1 MCHRHM
7 GLGFVALVS
16 LLLTAPLC
24 ALTFSWTP
32 GAPKVEGAS
41 PGGSVAFLAVARER
55 RADYS
60 RVTVVR
66 ESAAASADLVAIPWE
81 RGEVPLHSV
90 WVAIDETTGAVALSS
105 PSSEVVSQPELV
117 TIPAAETTITMK
129 GSWLEVLIVRAGVG
143 RWGGTVTDGS
153 PSDLD
158 GLVDGTIRFDLTAL
172 ERLGGPAEATAGSP
186 GDLVATIDLDTLVAS
201 ASILGGAR

>member
-1 MCHRHM
+1 MHHQHTRL
-7 GLGFVALVS
+7 GLVALVS

-41 PGGSVAFLAVARER
+41 LGGRVAFLAVARER

-81 RGEVPLHSV
+81 GGEVPLHSV
-90 WVAIDETTGAVALSS
+90 WIAIDETTGTLALSS
-105 PSSEVVSQPELV
+105 PGSVGVTRPDLV
-117 TIPAAETTITMK
+117 TIPPGETTITVK
-129 GSWLEVLIVRAGVG
+129 GRWLEVLIVRAGVG

-153 PSDLD
+153 ASDLD
-158 GLVDGTIRFDLTAL
+158 GLVDGAIRFDLTAL

>member
-41 PGGSVAFLAVARER
+41 LGGSVAFLAVARER

-81 RGEVPLHSV
+81 GGEVPLHSV
-90 WVAIDETTGAVALSS
+90 WIAIDETTGALALSS
-105 PSSEVVSQPELV
+105 PGSPEGPRPDLV
-117 TIPAAETTITMK
+117 TIPPGETTITMK
-129 GSWLEVLIVRAGVG
+129 GRWLEVLIVRAGVG

-153 PSDLD
+153 ASDLD
-158 GLVDGTIRFDLTAL
+158 GLVDDTIRFNLAGL
-172 ERLGGPAEATAGSP
+172 ERLAGPAEATAGSP
-186 GDLVATIDLDTLVAS
+186 GDLVVTIDLDTLDSS
-201 ASILGGAR
+201 AAILGGAR

>member
-16 LLLTAPLC
+16 LLLTAPVC
-24 ALTFSWTP
+24 ALTFSWIP

-41 PGGSVAFLAVARER
+41 LGGNVAFLAVARER
-55 RADYS
+55 RPDYS

-81 RGEVPLHSV
+81 GGEVPLHSV
-90 WVAIDETTGAVALSS
+90 WIAIDETTGALALSS
-105 PSSEVVSQPELV
+105 PGSPEGPRPDLV
-117 TIPAAETTITMK
+117 TIPPGETTITRK
-129 GSWLEVLIVRAGVG
+129 GRWLEVLIVRAGVG

-158 GLVDGTIRFDLTAL
+158 GLVDDTIRFNLAGL
-172 ERLGGPAEATAGSP
+172 ELLGGPAEATAGSP
-186 GDLVATIDLDTLVAS
+186 GDLVVTIDLDTLVSS